1 MLIKCRRVILGVHE
15 KHTPENTT
23 LLVKVN
29 ISPKNREKCKKVV
42 LHRYTMH
49 TSFGRFFLQQRP
61 RVSRYKLEVGISG
74 LKSQA
79 LSPP

>member
-1 MLIKCRRVILGVHE
+1 MQIPK
-15 KHTPENTT
+15 T
-23 LLVKVN
+23 LFVLKKLDFPPK
-29 ISPKNREKCKKVV
+29 IPKNAKKVV

-49 TSFGRFFLQQRP
+49 TSFGRFFLQRRP

>member
-1 MLIKCRRVILGVHE
+1 MQVSKTLFVLKKLDF
-15 KHTPENTT
+15 TPKIT
-23 LLVKVN
+23 
-29 ISPKNREKCKKVV
+29 KNAKKVV

-49 TSFGRFFLQQRP
+49 TDFATFFFLCRLG
-61 RVSRYKLEVGISG
+61 VSRYKLEVGISG

>member
-1 MLIKCRRVILGVHE
+1 MQGLK
-15 KHTPENTT
+15 T
-23 LLVKVN
+23 LFVLKKLDFPPK
-29 ISPKNREKCKKVV
+29 ISKNVKKVV

-49 TSFGRFFLQQRP
+49 TDFATLFFLGRLG
-61 RVSRYKLEVGISG
+61 VSRYKLEVGISG